1 MTDNGRMMNTI
12 VKGLAAGAVACAMTT
27 SLQAANGLLIV
38 QKTISGTSAPQI
50 NQTQIESNRMR
61 SESTGPRGE
70 KQVVIF
76 DGARQ
81 VLMMIDP
88 AKKTYTELTQ
98 AEIESFGS
106 QMSEAMAQMQ
116 KELAKMPP
124 EQRTQM
130 EAIMKGRMGGAGRG
144 AAAGKTQYRK
154 TGTDKVGNWTCDKY
168 EGYVGAEKTSEVCTV
183 DPKALGFTAADFA
196 VSKQFAAFF
205 KKLIPQM
212 AGQMFAIGSVE
223 DQGFS
228 GVPVRQTFSVG
239 GRQVTTEMSEVTRQ
253 TFPDANFAAPAGYQ
267 KVAFGGGRGR

>member
-1 MTDNGRMMNTI
+1 MMNAIAT
-12 VKGLAAGAVACAMTT
+12 GLIAGAAMCAMTA
-27 SLQAANGLLIV
+27 SLDAANGLLLV
-38 QKTISGTSAPQI
+38 QKTTSGTAAPQT
-50 NQTQIESNRMR
+50 NQIQIESNRMR
-61 SESTGPRGE
+61 AESTGPRGE

-81 VLMMIDP
+81 VLMMVDP

-98 AEIESFGS
+98 ADVEKFGS
-106 QMSEAMAQMQ
+106 QMSDAMAQMQ

-124 EQRTQM
+124 EQRAQM
-130 EAIMKGRMGGAGRG
+130 EAIMKGRMGGAGARG
-144 AAAGKTQYRK
+144 AAAPKTQYRK
-154 TGTDKVGNWTCDKY
+154 TGTDKVGKWTCDKY

-212 AGQMFAIGSVE
+212 ADQMFTIGSVE
-223 DQGFS
+223 EQGFS
-228 GVPVRQTFSVG
+228 GVPVRQTFSVS
-239 GRQVTTEMSEVTRQ
+239 GRQITSEISEVTRQ

-267 KVAFGGGRGR
+267 KTSFGGGRGR

>member
-1 MTDNGRMMNTI
+1 MKSI
-12 VKGLAAGAVACAMTT
+12 VNGLAAGAAVCALTA
-27 SLQAANGLLIV
+27 SLQAANGLLVV
-38 QKTISGTSAPQI
+38 QKTTSGTNAPQT
-50 NQTQIESNRMR
+50 NQIQIESNRMR
-61 SESTGPRGE
+61 AESTGPRGE

-88 AKKTYTELTQ
+88 AKRAYTELTQ
-98 AEIESFGS
+98 AEIEGFGS
-106 QMSEAMAQMQ
+106 QMSEAMAMMQ
-116 KELAKMPP
+116 KELANMPP
-124 EQRTQM
+124 EQRAQM
-130 EAIMKGRMGGAGRG
+130 EAIMKGRMGGAGGRG

-212 AGQMFAIGSVE
+212 ADQMFAIGTVE
-223 DQGFS
+223 EQGFS
-228 GVPVRQTFSVG
+228 GVPVRQIFSVG
-239 GRQVTTEMSEVTRQ
+239 GRQITSEISEVTRQ
-253 TFPDANFAAPAGYQ
+253 TFPDASFAAPAGYQ
-267 KVAFGGGRGR
+267 KVPFGGGRGRDNP